1 MPQAA
6 VMRDLFD
13 RVAGRYDLANKV
25 LSVGSDSG
33 WRWAVARE
41 VLRDNPRMILDM
53 CSGTADQVLA
63 IRASKD
69 FNGCVVGADISREM
83 MLVGIGKL
91 RRQGY
96 DAPMVLSDAH
106 GLGLGSGV
114 FDCIT
119 LCFGVRNF
127 ERIVD
132 GLKEM
137 GRVLRPQGKIVIL
150 EFTRPAN
157 RFLWALYR
165 QYLTKILPFIGGL
178 VTGQRAAYRYL
189 ASSIDSFLTPAQLA
203 ARLEE
208 AGFSQVR
215 HQFLSAGIV
224 AITTAIKKEI

>member
-1 MPQAA
+1 
-6 VMRDLFD
+6 MRDLFD
-13 RVAGRYDLANKV
+13 RVAGRYDMANKV
-25 LSVGSDSG
+25 LSVGSDTR
-33 WRWAVARE
+33 WRRVVAQE
-41 VLRDNPRMILDM
+41 VLRGNPRTVLDM

-69 FNGCVVGADISREM
+69 FNGRVLGADISREM
-83 MLVGIGKL
+83 LLLGIEKL
-91 RRQGY
+91 QRHGY
-96 DAPMVLSDAH
+96 AAPMVLSDAH
-106 GLGLGSGV
+106 DLGMRSGV
-114 FDCIT
+114 FDCVT

-127 ERIVD
+127 DRIVE

-137 GRVLRPQGKIVIL
+137 RRVLRPQGKIVIL

-165 QYLTKILPFIGGL
+165 QYLTRVLPWVGGV

-203 ARLEE
+203 ARVEE
-208 AGFSQVR
+208 AGFTQVR
-215 HQFLSAGIV
+215 HTFLSAGIV